1 MKAVHFGAGNIGRGF
16 IGLLL
21 HQSGYQTTFIDVNE
35 QLIQALNEK
44 KEYEVVLAAEES
56 TRHVVQ
62 NVSGINSTQFPKQV
76 IEAIV
81 EADIVTTAIG
91 PNILPFISEL
101 LAEGLKERMKKARR
115 PLHIIACEN
124 MVGGSSFLKE
134 KVLEHISQEETAVF
148 NEVYHFPNA
157 AVDRIVP
164 NQVNEDI
171 LKVIVEPYY
180 EWVVEDQQSDSNM
193 PKIKGITYVKDLT
206 PYIERKL
213 FTVNTGHIVVAYVG
227 YYLGHQTIKEA
238 MADEQVERF
247 INGALKESGEALIQ
261 TYQFNREEHQKYIET
276 IIERFLNPH
285 ISDEVMRVGR
295 GPLRKL
301 GHNDRLIRPA
311 TLYMEVTG
319 EEPINLATAIAAGL
333 HYVNREDEEA
343 VKLQEMIEQIGYEKT
358 LQEVTGLEETHP
370 LIAIIMK
377 QMEKLK
383 TLKKA

>member
-35 QLIQALNEK
+35 QLIQALNDK
-44 KEYEVVLAAEES
+44 KEYEVVLAAEDS
-56 TRHVVQ
+56 TRHVVK
-62 NVSGINSTQFPKQV
+62 NVTGINSTQYPKQV

-91 PNILPFISEL
+91 PNILPLISEL
-101 LAEGLKERMKKARR
+101 LAEGLKKRLNTGKH

-124 MVGGSSFLKE
+124 MVGGSSFLRE
-134 KVLEHISQEETAVF
+134 KVLEHISEEDKEVF

-171 LKVIVEPYY
+171 LKVVVEPYY
-180 EWVVEDQQSDSNM
+180 EWVVEDLESDSNM

-227 YYLGHQTIKEA
+227 YYLGHKTIKEA
-238 MADEQVERF
+238 MADKQIELF

-261 TYQFNREEHQKYIET
+261 TYQFNREEHQKYIQT

-301 GHNDRLIRPA
+301 GQNDRLIRPA

-333 HYVNREDEEA
+333 HYVNGEDEEA

-377 QMEKLK
+377 QMEKLT